1 MTALAG
7 SFLFNIYIKLS
18 YDFRVIEF
26 KNIYKTYP
34 GPTHVL
40 RDMSFK
46 INSGEF
52 VFLMGPSG
60 AGKTTIFN
68 LISAYEKISAGQLLV
83 DGKEL
88 KSLSSSSV
96 AKLRRSLGIIYQ
108 DFKLLPDRTVYEN
121 IELTLDICG
130 LNKDTDKATM
140 VDGIIKELSLTH
152 RKNHYPEQLSGGEK
166 QRVAIGRAL
175 VHEPKLIIAD
185 EPTGNLDSEL
195 SRDII
200 TLLKQF
206 NKKGTTVFVA
216 THDRSLVNLEGSRL
230 LEIKEGEVVL

>member
-1 MTALAG
+1 M
-7 SFLFNIYIKLS
+7 SKLENYKKIS
-18 YDFRVIEF
+18 YTFCVIQF

-40 RDMSFK
+40 RDMSFE
-46 INSGEF
+46 IETGEF

-60 AGKTTIFN
+60 SGKTTIFN
-68 LISAYEKISAGQLLV
+68 LISAYEKKSSGQLLV
-83 DGKEL
+83 GGKEL
-88 KSLSSSSV
+88 GQFNASSISQ
-96 AKLRRSLGIIYQ
+96 LRRSLGIIYQ
-108 DFKLLPDRTVYEN
+108 DFKLLSDRTVYEN

-130 LNKDTDKATM
+130 YKSADKIKKINE
-140 VDGIIKELSLTH
+140 IIKELSLSH

-175 VHEPKLIIAD
+175 VHGPQLIIAD
-185 EPTGNLDSEL
+185 EPTGNLDPEL

-200 TLLKQF
+200 KLLQRF

-216 THDRSLVNLEGSRL
+216 THDRSLVNIEGSRL
-230 LEIKEGEVVL
+230 LEIKEGEVV